1 MDGKHLDASES
12 VWGGAESTALM
23 VMENENESSGVP
35 GSNEGYET
43 MMMDGGASEH
53 YLDNSARLG
62 ERLSDYVRLEEPPPG
77 ATNRMGL
84 LSESSA
90 ATSSTT
96 CSLGRK

>member
-23 VMENENESSGVP
+23 VMEKENESSGVS

-62 ERLSDYVRLEEPPPG
+62 EGLSDYVRLEEPQTEWGCCQNPQPLHH
-77 ATNRMGL
+77 R
-84 LSESSA
+84 
-90 ATSSTT
+90 
-96 CSLGRK
+96 RHDH